1 MTFDGVF
8 SSELSKTAYLS
19 TNQRATIHS
28 IIVKV
33 DRQKK
38 LLQLSSSWQKGRA
51 NLRSYD
57 RAAVRNKNDAT

>member
-8 SSELSKTAYLS
+8 SSELSKTTYLS
-19 TNQRATIHS
+19 TNQRATNRS

-38 LLQLSSSWQKGRA
+38 LLQLASSWQQGRA
-51 NLRSYD
+51 KLRSYD
-57 RAAVRNKNDAT
+57 RAAVGNKNDAT